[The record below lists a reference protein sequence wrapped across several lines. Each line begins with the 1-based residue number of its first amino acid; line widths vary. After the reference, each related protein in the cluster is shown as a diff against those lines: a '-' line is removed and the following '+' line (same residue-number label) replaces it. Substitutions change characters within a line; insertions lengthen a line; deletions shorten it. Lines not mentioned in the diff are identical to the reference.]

1 MTEYRKLENQP
12 LKLVLVEFRFSQ
24 ILQIEQYIPKLQ
36 EALRRQ
42 YPTFRKSTEQSIHVQ
57 ADQFEISSSHRWSF
71 ISGDKKHAI
80 DISQDKLVYF
90 TNDYPRFDGFAGAC
104 KHALQTV
111 IEIVEP
117 SLLLRIGLRYCD
129 LVTTEN
135 NEQFSQL
142 VDEKFIPTATTQGLG
157 STRHLKTENYIKTQ
171 TGTLCIR
178 SWFGVMPLTCPPDI
192 DNVPVQIVR
201 DQAAT
206 ERLILDFDHIW
217 EAGEESVPFEL
228 EQALTKLDALHEAS
242 RAAFWQVTTDYA
254 REAKW
259 S

>member
-24 ILQIEQYIPKLQ
+24 ILQIEQYIPQLQ

-57 ADQFEISSSHRWSF
+57 ADKFEISSSHRWSF
-71 ISGDKKHAI
+71 ISSDKKHAI

-90 TNDYPRFDGFAGAC
+90 TNDYPRFDGFADAC
-104 KHALQTV
+104 RNALQKL

-142 VDEKFIPTATTQGLG
+142 VDEKFIPTATTRALG
-157 STRHLKTENYIKTQ
+157 NTRHLKTENYIQTH

-201 DQAAT
+201 DQTAT

-217 EAGEESVPFEL
+217 EAGEESVTFEL
-228 EQALTKLDALHEAS
+228 EQALTRLDALHDAS

-254 REAKW
+254 RETKW